1 MGTVRGRSNLG
12 GFVLGVVATLGL
24 GYAVRGFSE
33 PEARASRASLDRE
46 SFHKALDE
54 VLDRYVDPVDESE
67 VLARGLKHMVAELD
81 PHSHYLTARER
92 KTLRRRT
99 RGGTLGMAVVF
110 RRGERPLDR
119 WLEILAV
126 SPGSPAEGA
135 GLHPGDHIV
144 EVRGQQV
151 AALLSQAEAEA
162 LLVGS
167 VGETVGLAVQ
177 RKRDVGLRQ
186 FDLTLEELRLS
197 LVEGDLVATTGGK
210 VAHVTIRGFRANVG
224 EQVKLELK
232 ALRRAAGKAGLAG
245 IVLDVRENPGGTVDE
260 ALVVADLFVGKGVLT
275 RTRGRGGRILREE
288 RAHAAGTDAKTPL
301 VVLQD
306 RHTASAAE
314 LLSVALQETGRAQ
327 VVGERS
333 YGKGTV
339 QEVMGLEDGSVLTLT
354 IARYFSPKDRAI
366 EKVGVEPD
374 VHHVLPK
381 GSEDAA
387 GLEVA
392 LKSLGLQAL
401 SR

>member
-1 MGTVRGRSNLG
+1 
-12 GFVLGVVATLGL
+12 
-24 GYAVRGFSE
+24 
-33 PEARASRASLDRE
+33 
-46 SFHKALDE
+46 
-54 VLDRYVDPVDESE
+54 
-67 VLARGLKHMVAELD
+67 
-81 PHSHYLTARER
+81 
-92 KTLRRRT
+92 
-99 RGGTLGMAVVF
+99 
-110 RRGERPLDR
+110 
-119 WLEILAV
+119 
-126 SPGSPAEGA
+126 
-135 GLHPGDHIV
+135 
-144 EVRGQQV
+144 
-151 AALLSQAEAEA
+151 
-162 LLVGS
+162 
-167 VGETVGLAVQ
+167 
-177 RKRDVGLRQ
+177 
-186 FDLTLEELRLS
+186 
-197 LVEGDLVATTGGK
+197 
-210 VAHVTIRGFRANVG
+210 
-224 EQVKLELK
+224 
-232 ALRRAAGKAGLAG
+232 
-245 IVLDVRENPGGTVDE
+245 
-260 ALVVADLFVGKGVLT
+260 VLT